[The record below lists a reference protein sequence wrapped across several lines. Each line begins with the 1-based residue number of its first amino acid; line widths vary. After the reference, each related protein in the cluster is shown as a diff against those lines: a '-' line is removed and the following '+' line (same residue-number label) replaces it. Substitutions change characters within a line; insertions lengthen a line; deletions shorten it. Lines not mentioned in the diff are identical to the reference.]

1 MTSRAEATPEV
12 GTGAGVAP
20 PNEPARSA
28 EPRRARR
35 FPWVVFGLLL
45 AALLVTR
52 IVLTPRPSAPK
63 PLLALPAYTLTDHH
77 GKPFGAADLR
87 GKAYIADFVFTSC
100 PSVCPRL
107 TKRMAEVQRRTE
119 DMGDALRLVTFSVD
133 PENDTPE
140 VLARYATKYGAN
152 EARWTFL
159 TGPLGEVETVVLRG
173 FKIALGKKQSSEG
186 ILEIFHGERF
196 VLVDGEG
203 KIRGFYDADDEGIT
217 AIVRDARLV
226 VDR

>member
-1 MTSRAEATPEV
+1 MGAAAPQQALPATP
-12 GTGAGVAP
+12 
-20 PNEPARSA
+20 
-28 EPRRARR
+28 PRRARR
-35 FPWVVFGLLL
+35 LPWIVFGLVF

-52 IVLTPRPSAPK
+52 IALTPRASAPK
-63 PLLALPAYTLTDHH
+63 PLLELPAYTLTDHH

-87 GKAYIADFVFTSC
+87 GKTYVADFVFTSC

-107 TKRMAEVQRRTE
+107 TKRMAEVQKRTE
-119 DMGDALRLVTFSVD
+119 DLGDELRLVTFSVD

-140 VLARYATKYGAN
+140 VLAAYAHKYGAN
-152 EARWTFL
+152 EGRWTFL

-173 FKIALGKKQSSEG
+173 FKIAMGKKENVEG

-203 KIRGFYDADDEGIT
+203 KIRGFYDADDAGIE
-217 AIVRDARLV
+217 AIVRDARLL